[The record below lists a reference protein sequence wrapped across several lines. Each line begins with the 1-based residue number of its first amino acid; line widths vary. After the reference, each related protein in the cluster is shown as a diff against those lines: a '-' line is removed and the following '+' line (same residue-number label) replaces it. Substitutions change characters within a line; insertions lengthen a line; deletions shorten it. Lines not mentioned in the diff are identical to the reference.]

1 MDCFVS
7 YGAVGSS
14 DVEKNNSHL
23 HTVATKLIKLM
34 SSKADNMQDMPTH
47 YAALEWIVGFGEYM
61 FDGNMECFK
70 KNDQVFGM
78 GNYEASVCDGAATQ
92 EDCWKELSE
101 FKRFVDAVDR
111 VKSQG
116 AVKNKGKE

>member
-1 MDCFVS
+1 
-7 YGAVGSS
+7 
-14 DVEKNNSHL
+14 
-23 HTVATKLIKLM
+23 
-34 SSKADNMQDMPTH
+34 
-47 YAALEWIVGFGEYM
+47 M
-61 FDGNMECFK
+61 FQ